1 MSEEAALAILDQS
14 PLWELIFYPRP
25 DLFPPSSNPNIVN
38 YLIEVDEG
46 IRVGCRF
53 YRTRPEDPCLLYFHG
68 NGETAGDHDGIAPLY
83 NERGINLFVADY
95 RGYGQSD
102 GTPTFAS
109 MTKDAHVV
117 FRVLGKIMEREGYR
131 QALFLMGRSLGSM
144 PAIELA
150 FHYADSINGLIT
162 ESGWGNNFRRLWGYL
177 ETSEIEAISNEGIA
191 FLSKLKM
198 RSIRTPTLI
207 IHGEDDTLVPVREAR
222 ELFENSVAEDK
233 TILIIPNADHN
244 TLIAVG
250 QGQYF
255 QTIEAFVKAHS

>member
-25 DLFPPSSNPNIVN
+25 DLFPSSSNPNIVN

-83 NERGINLFVADY
+83 NDRGINLFVADY

-109 MTKDAHVV
+109 MIKDAHVV

-131 QALFLMGRSLGSM
+131 KGLFLMGRSLGSM

-150 FHYADSINGLIT
+150 FHYPDNIKGLIT
-162 ESGWGNNFRRLWGYL
+162 ESGWGNNFRRLWRYL
-177 ETSEIEAISNEGIA
+177 EPSEIEAISDERIT

-207 IHGEDDTLVPVREAR
+207 IHGEDDTLVPVREAW
-222 ELFENSVAEDK
+222 ELYENSAAEDK

-244 TLIAVG
+244 TLIALG

-255 QTIEAFVKAHS
+255 QTIEAFIKAHS